1 MPIPRLAPSL
11 AVLALLAASSAPAFA
26 QATPEQP
33 QAPAAG
39 AAAPPAQP
47 QAPAAGGAPTPPP
60 SWQQG
65 RPPAAT
71 ESMTKLA
78 PVAGPPV
85 AAPAEKLPVDKLK
98 VPAGFKVEVYAS
110 GLANARSM
118 ARGSD
123 GTIFVGSRLVGR
135 VYAITDKDGQRTVKT
150 IAEKLHRPNG
160 VAFKDGALYV
170 AELSR
175 VLRYDDIETKLD
187 SPPEP
192 KVIYEDLPKDEPHG
206 WKFIGIGPDNKLYVP
221 IGAPCNICEPP
232 ATHAQ
237 IRRINLDGSGA
248 EVVARGVRNTV
259 GFDWQPGTGQLWF
272 TDNGRDWMSESV
284 PHDELNRVSKPG
296 EEHFGFPFCHQGDLL
311 DSEQGWGKTCAEA
324 TPPAA
329 KMGPHSAALGMRFYN
344 GAMFPAE
351 YKGAIFVA
359 RHGSW
364 NKTRRVGGDIQAV
377 KLNADGS
384 VAKVEDFLTGFL
396 QDNVY
401 VGRPV
406 DLLVMPDG
414 SLLVSDDYNGAIYR
428 ISYAG

>member
-1 MPIPRLAPSL
+1 MRVPSL
-11 AVLALLAASSAPAFA
+11 TPTLTVIAVLAAAGQAFA
-26 QATPEQP
+26 Q
-33 QAPAAG
+33 
-39 AAAPPAQP
+39 AAPPAQP
-47 QAPAAGGAPTPPP
+47 QAPAAGAPTPPP

-65 RPPAAT
+65 RSSNAT
-71 ESMTKLA
+71 EGMAKLA

-85 AAPAEKLPVDKLK
+85 AAAPEKLPVDKLK

-118 ARGSD
+118 TRGTD
-123 GTIFVGSRLVGR
+123 GTVFVGTRLVGR
-135 VYAITDKDGQRTVKT
+135 VYAITEKDGKRTVKT

-175 VLRYDDIETKLD
+175 VLRYDDIEKKLD

-221 IGAPCNICEPP
+221 VGAPCNICEPP

-259 GFDWQPGTGQLWF
+259 GFDWQPGTGNLWF
-272 TDNGRDWMSESV
+272 TDNGRDWLSESV
-284 PHDELNRVSKPG
+284 PNDELNRVSKPG
-296 EEHFGFPFCHQGDLL
+296 EENFGFPYCHQGDLL
-311 DSEQGWGKTCAEA
+311 DTEHGWGKSCAET

-329 KMGPHSAALGMRFYN
+329 KMGPHSASLGMRFYT

-364 NKTRRVGGDIQAV
+364 NKTAKIGGDIQVV

-384 VAKVEDFLTGFL
+384 VAKMEDFLTGFL
-396 QDNVY
+396 RDNTY

-406 DLLVMPDG
+406 DVLVMPDG
-414 SLLVSDDYNGAIYR
+414 SLLVSDDYNGAVYR